1 MGTTG
6 RTRHVPPPTFDLIED
21 ECTLNAAAAREVS
34 RELDVLNFSP
44 SPSPMTQTDSCDSVR
59 AHPAAD
65 VAAAVLVRAPA
76 QVTAIEAVLASA
88 ATKAVLASADAV
100 LPACM
105 TIASKEKE
113 AAGCSRPILHRR
125 RPIGRPSPH
134 HPSHPLLVYASRLHS
149 LFPGAGYRPHNE
161 DQDAAPS
168 PAVSAVVSAGA
179 RLPARATSTRSECR
193 RLRPTPHSHTHD
205 SQIDRTRTARPLART
220 SRNAAYTIATG
231 ASTPSP
237 PPTCLHTAPRDPHAP
252 QSLAYNTAYTP
263 TNSDLRSVTK
273 RTSRDERSRGRKKR
287 KTKKGHT
294 EMHRDIVVGEFRVE
308 GVVCRAREPVHD
320 SLSSQPPLIPSL
332 APFTRKQTPDT
343 VPVQQ
348 SNTSA
353 SAPGSTVSQS
363 PAQLAPSA
371 PGHHTTPLWTISPA
385 PLVADGSPLPVAP

>member
-168 PAVSAVVSAGA
+168 PAVSAVVSAGGA
-179 RLPARATSTRSECR
+179 SAPSLALLSSRCSKTPRPRNLDSQRVPAS
-193 RLRPTPHSHTHD
+193 PPHSPLAHPRLADRPHTYGPASCAYKQERRIHNR
-205 SQIDRTRTARPLART
+205 DRRKHTLSASHLPTHRTA
-220 SRNAAYTIATG
+220 
-231 ASTPSP
+231 
-237 PPTCLHTAPRDPHAP
+237 
-252 QSLAYNTAYTP
+252 
-263 TNSDLRSVTK
+263 
-273 RTSRDERSRGRKKR
+273 
-287 KTKKGHT
+287 
-294 EMHRDIVVGEFRVE
+294 
-308 GVVCRAREPVHD
+308 
-320 SLSSQPPLIPSL
+320 SQPPLIPSL